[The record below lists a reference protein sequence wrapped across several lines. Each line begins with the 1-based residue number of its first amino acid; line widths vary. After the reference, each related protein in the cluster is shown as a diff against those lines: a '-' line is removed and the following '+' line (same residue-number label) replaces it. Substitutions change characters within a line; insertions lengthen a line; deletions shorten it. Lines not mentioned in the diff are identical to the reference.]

1 MKTHEKKITPV
12 LKAWKQSK
20 DALCDDVVNCFKTD
34 LYSIHAALIYLDQLF
49 KKKGLKNDA
58 SKLVEKGLEDF
69 DSWRHYYDILRFELI
84 GHRQAKVRYE
94 DEIQKLREEIILL
107 RQDNEINKFGAE

>member
-20 DALCDDVVNCFKTD
+20 DALCDNVVNCFKTD

-107 RQDNEINKFGAE
+107 RQDDEINKFGAE

>member
-1 MKTHEKKITPV
+1 MKQENSKV
-12 LKAWKQSK
+12 LKAWKQSQS
-20 DALCDDVVNCFKTD
+20 ALCDNVVNCFKTD
-34 LYSIHAALIYLDQLF
+34 LASIHTALIYLDQLF

-84 GHRQAKVRYE
+84 NYKGQNKTYKQ
-94 DEIQKLREEIILL
+94 EIDKLREENILL
-107 RQDNEINKFGAE
+107 KHDLELNKFNNK

>member
-49 KKKGLKNDA
+49 KK
-58 SKLVEKGLEDF
+58 
-69 DSWRHYYDILRFELI
+69 
-84 GHRQAKVRYE
+84 
-94 DEIQKLREEIILL
+94 
-107 RQDNEINKFGAE
+107 